1 MNYLIANEKWR
12 SSRGFKW
19 QISKSKQNKYVCVCD
34 IDNNKCLGYITK
46 IRSKT
51 KNKNNNIYFIL
62 FFCCAKI
69 AIVMD
74 FSRNNKEY
82 SSNTSKRNSEVLK

>member
-1 MNYLIANEKWR
+1 MFRVYNQK
-12 SSRGFKW
+12 
-19 QISKSKQNKYVCVCD
+19 
-34 IDNNKCLGYITK
+34 
-46 IRSKT
+46 SKT

-82 SSNTSKRNSEVLK
+82 SSNTNKMNSEVLK